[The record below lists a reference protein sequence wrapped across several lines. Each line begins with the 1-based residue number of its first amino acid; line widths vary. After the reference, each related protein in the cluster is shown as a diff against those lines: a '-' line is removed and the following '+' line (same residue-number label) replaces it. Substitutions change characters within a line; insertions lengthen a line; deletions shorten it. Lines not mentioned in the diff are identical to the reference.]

1 MLKQVAWVALSTSLL
16 AISGCAEGQS
26 GSSDSTSAAVATVNG
41 KPVSA
46 DVWNLWIQTRT
57 RGASEELTAENKD
70 ELLDELIQMYLAAED
85 AEKQALAKAEDL
97 ARMELMRMSAFADVA
112 SRPFLDGAEPTEEEL
127 KAEYEKQVA
136 AMPKLEYSARH
147 ILVDSEAKAREMITR
162 LDAGERF
169 ETLAEQNSSDSSAQN
184 GGDLGWF
191 AAARMVK
198 PFADAVESMEKGK
211 YSSAPVQSQFG
222 WHVIKLE
229 DTRDLAPP
237 SFDDVKDQLGPLV
250 KQERFQA
257 YLDGLQQN
265 AKVEKK
271 LD

>member
-1 MLKQVAWVALSTSLL
+1 MFKQVAWVALSTSLL
-16 AISGCAEGQS
+16 AVSGCAEGQS
-26 GSSDSTSAAVATVNG
+26 GANPDATTVATVNG
-41 KPVSA
+41 KAVST
-46 DVWNLWIQTRT
+46 DVWNLWLQTRT
-57 RGASEELTAENKD
+57 RGATEELTAEGKD

-85 AEKQALAKAEDL
+85 AEKQALAQGEDL

-112 SRPFLDGAEPTEEEL
+112 SRSFLDGEEPTEEEL
-127 KAEYEKQVA
+127 KAEYDKQVA
-136 AMPKLEYSARH
+136 ALPKLEYNAKH
-147 ILVDSEAKAREMITR
+147 ILVDSEVKARELITR

-211 YSSAPVQSQFG
+211 YSTEPVQSQFG

-237 SFDDVKDQLGPLV
+237 GYGDVKEQLAPLV
-250 KQERFQA
+250 KQGRFQT
-257 YLDGLQQN
+257 YLDELQQK